1 MGYYY
6 VISKDVQM
14 TQKQGKLLPGEAL
27 IYERSDGV
35 VYAHYRDKP
44 EIPRWIIG
52 GDPGAVA
59 RAQGEL
65 LDYSEWKNLCE
76 VAQTNTTL
84 KKQIDQL
91 VTTYYIVK
99 DSK

>member
-1 MGYYY
+1 
-6 VISKDVQM
+6 M
-14 TQKQGKLLPGEAL
+14 TQQQDKLLPGEAL
-27 IYERSDGV
+27 IYERSNGV

-65 LDYSEWKNLCE
+65 LDYGEWKNLCE
-76 VAQTNTTL
+76 MCEEYITL
-84 KKQIDQL
+84 KRQMDKL
-91 VTTYYIVK
+91 VTTYYTIK

>member
-1 MGYYY
+1 MTLY
-6 VISKDVQM
+6 VEQVEQQLGNLI
-14 TQKQGKLLPGEAL
+14 PNEPL

-44 EIPRWIIG
+44 KIPRWIVG

-59 RAQGEL
+59 RAQGEI
-65 LDYSEWKNLCE
+65 LDYGEWKNLCE
-76 VAQTNTTL
+76 VASKNPTL
-84 KKQIDQL
+84 KNLMDKL

>member
-1 MGYYY
+1 M
-6 VISKDVQM
+6 
-14 TQKQGKLLPGEAL
+14 GKLIPNETL

-35 VYAHYRDKP
+35 VYARYQNKP
-44 EIPRWIIG
+44 NIPRWIIG

-59 RAQGEL
+59 RAQGEI

-76 VAQTNTTL
+76 VAQTNKTL
-84 KKQIDQL
+84 KKLMDKL

-99 DSK
+99 DDNG

>member
-1 MGYYY
+1 MTLY
-6 VISKDVQM
+6 VEQVEQQLGNLI
-14 TQKQGKLLPGEAL
+14 PNEPL

-59 RAQGEL
+59 RAQGEI
-65 LDYSEWKNLCE
+65 LDYGEWKNLCE
-76 VAQTNTTL
+76 VASKNPTL
-84 KKQIDQL
+84 KKIMDKL

-99 DSK
+99 DDK

>member
-1 MGYYY
+1 MTLY
-6 VISKDVQM
+6 VEQVEQQLGNLI
-14 TQKQGKLLPGEAL
+14 PNEPL

-44 EIPRWIIG
+44 EIPRWIVG

-59 RAQGEL
+59 RAQGEI
-65 LDYSEWKNLCE
+65 LDYGEWKNLCE
-76 VAQTNTTL
+76 VASKNPTL
-84 KKQIDQL
+84 KNLMDKL

-99 DSK
+99 DEK

>member
-1 MGYYY
+1 MDYYY
-6 VISKDVQM
+6 VTSKDVQM

-59 RAQGEL
+59 RAQGKL
-65 LDYSEWKNLCE
+65 LDYGEWQNMCQL
-76 VAQTNTTL
+76 ATQNTTL
-84 KKQIDQL
+84 KKLMDKL
-91 VTTYYIVK
+91 VTTYYMVK
-99 DSK
+99 DNK

>member
-1 MGYYY
+1 M
-6 VISKDVQM
+6 I
-14 TQKQGKLLPGEAL
+14 PGEAL

-65 LDYSEWKNLCE
+65 LDYGEWKNLCE
-76 VAQTNTTL
+76 VASKNTTL
-84 KKQIDQL
+84 KKIMDKL
-91 VTTYYIVK
+91 VTTYYVMK
-99 DSK
+99 DEQ

>member
-1 MGYYY
+1 L
-6 VISKDVQM
+6 
-14 TQKQGKLLPGEAL
+14 GKLIPNETL

-52 GDPGAVA
+52 GDPGSVA
-59 RAQGEL
+59 RAQGEI
-65 LDYSEWKNLCE
+65 LDYGEWKNLCE
-76 VAQTNTTL
+76 VAQTNETL
-84 KKQIDQL
+84 KKLMDKL

-99 DSK
+99 DDNG

>member
-1 MGYYY
+1 MTLY
-6 VISKDVQM
+6 VEQVEQQLGNLI
-14 TQKQGKLLPGEAL
+14 PNEPL
-27 IYERSDGV
+27 IYERSDGI

-65 LDYSEWKNLCE
+65 LDYGEWKNLCAMCE
-76 VAQTNTTL
+76 EYITL
-84 KKQIDQL
+84 KRQMDKLI
-91 VTTYYIVK
+91 TTYYTIK
-99 DSK
+99 DNK